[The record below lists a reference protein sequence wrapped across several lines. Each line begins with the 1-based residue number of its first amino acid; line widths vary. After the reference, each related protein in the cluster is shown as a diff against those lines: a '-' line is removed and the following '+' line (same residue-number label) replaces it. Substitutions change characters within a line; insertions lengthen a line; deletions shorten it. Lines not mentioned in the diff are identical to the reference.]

1 MKINLISYQGLR
13 VIVILISCLFL
24 CDLSNAQKVQQ
35 IKKKAEENK
44 NKKSSS
50 RSSSTSRSRSSSS
63 SYSSDDSDSNG
74 AADFFNGLIALLD
87 LLTPDRSPEERAALR
102 AERALLRQE
111 RKLLRAERQLA
122 REELRAAGKLNRM
135 HEFNVGFQY
144 GGIPGLYQSY
154 RPRLHMRIGAIS
166 SDLRYSILTEER
178 IEGRDSYET
187 LDWQLLQVNT
197 FNTPEFTWRFGIGF
211 MREQVTETFFPEFL
225 TGMDFYF
232 ANRKVRFSPEYRIAY
247 DFHPEAD
254 IAPRKEINAEL
265 SYGIINQE
273 KFKMYLGVNALYA
286 RYYQEVD
293 VWTLGAG
300 IRLNVY

>member
-1 MKINLISYQGLR
+1 MKTNLESCLGLR
-13 VIVILISCLFL
+13 FTMILIACLLL
-24 CDLSNAQKVQQ
+24 CDLSHAQKVGQ
-35 IKKKAEENK
+35 IKSKAKENK
-44 NKKSSS
+44 SKKSSS
-50 RSSSTSRSRSSSS
+50 RSNSNNSDNNSVGGAIVEGVFEGLFRVIFSGSS
-63 SYSSDDSDSNG
+63 
-74 AADFFNGLIALLD
+74 L
-87 LLTPDRSPEERAALR
+87 SPEERAALR
-102 AERALLRQE
+102 AEREAYRAVLRQE
-111 RKLLRAERQLA
+111 RQLSRAERQLA
-122 REELRAAGKLNRM
+122 REELRAAGRLNHM
-135 HEFNVGFQY
+135 YELSASFQY

-154 RPRLHMRIGAIS
+154 RPRLRMRIGAIS

-178 IEGRDSYET
+178 VEGRDSYET

-247 DFHPEAD
+247 DFHPDAD
-254 IAPRKEINAEL
+254 IAPRKEINVEL